1 MKKQGD
7 GRRVARVEREVQGVI
22 AEYIIRGLRRPQ
34 PGLITVSKV
43 IMPGDLRT
51 AKVFVSVLNAEAD
64 KVIEALQKEA
74 TDIQRF
80 LGAELKMRFCPK
92 VIFYKDDTTEHLLKI
107 ERLIEELGP
116 EKKDEESPE

>member
-7 GRRVARVEREVQGVI
+7 GRRVARVEREIQGVI
-22 AEYIIRGLRRPQ
+22 AEYIIRGLRHPQ

-43 IMPGDLRT
+43 IMPGDLRS

-74 TDIQRF
+74 SEIQRF
-80 LGAELKMRFCPK
+80 LGSQLKMRFCPK
-92 VIFYKDDTTEHLLKI
+92 LIFYKDDTTEHLLRI
-107 ERLIEELGP
+107 ERIIEDLHP
-116 EKKDEESPE
+116 EKKDDEQD